1 MKRKDVLRQ
10 AIIDLSPDPST
21 TIFNRRPAPL
31 APKLK
36 TKLPTTQHDIDN
48 PVIGTGIFAHN
59 ATEAIPYDLL
69 LQRLFL
75 QQNHFPSL
83 NTYGENEGNVV
94 KPYIVAMGKKRTIFA
109 NFQDVHKSIKRDKSH
124 VFVLP
129 FEMQDSRANT
139 SLQCTIYLQRAR
151 HEWLVRRTRKIIP
164 QRTLR
169 LETYRQ
175 RCQAIRCYLW

>member
-1 MKRKDVLRQ
+1 MERKDVLRQ

-36 TKLPTTQHDIDN
+36 TKFLTTQHDIDN

-59 ATEAIPYDLL
+59 VTDTIPYDLL

-83 NTYGENEGNVV
+83 NTYGKNDGNVV
-94 KPYIVAMGKKRTIFA
+94 KPYIVAMGNKRTTFA
-109 NFQDVHKSIKRDKSH
+109 NFQDVCKSIKRDKSH
-124 VFVLP
+124 VYVLP
-129 FEMQDSRANT
+129 FKMQDSRANT
-139 SLQCTIYLQRAR
+139 SLQCTVYLQRAR

-169 LETYRQ
+169 LETNR
-175 RCQAIRCYLW
+175 